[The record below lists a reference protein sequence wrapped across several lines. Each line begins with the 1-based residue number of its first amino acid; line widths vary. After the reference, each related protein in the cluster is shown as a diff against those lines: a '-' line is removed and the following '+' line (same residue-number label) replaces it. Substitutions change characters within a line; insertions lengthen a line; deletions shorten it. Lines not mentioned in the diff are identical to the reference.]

1 MSTQNTSPTRF
12 MGLDVHKH
20 YLVATGVDEQA
31 RQVYGPR
38 RVEFSHLESWMS
50 KDLTPTDAVVL
61 EMTTNTWQLY
71 DELVPH
77 VQSVTVVHPPH
88 VTLITQ
94 VMVMTDKIAALQL
107 ARLHA
112 KGLLVG
118 IWVPPQAVRNLRV
131 LIAQRTKMT
140 RLSTQAKNRLHACL
154 HRHHLPPPQGS
165 LFAPDQRSWWK
176 ALSLPASEHTIV
188 LSDLETLEFAQ
199 KQITNLEA
207 MLTTLASQEERLL
220 SLVQL
225 PGISLI
231 NGLTIL
237 AAIGDIARFPS
248 AKKLVGYAGMGA
260 RVHDSGQT
268 THTGKITK
276 TGRKELR
283 AALTEAAQSAAQT
296 HPHWQAELARLEP
309 HLGYSKAIVAIGR
322 KLLVAI
328 WHVLSRGVP
337 DRFAQPERVAS
348 KLLVVAYRL
357 GKANRPA
364 KLSAPAYVRQ
374 QLDRLGIGKDLT
386 SISVGKNT
394 PPRRLPPSS
403 SCPSPG

>member
-1 MSTQNTSPTRF
+1 MSTPNTTPNRF
-12 MGLDVHKH
+12 IGLDVHKH
-20 YLVATGVDEQA
+20 YLVAIGVDEQA
-31 RQVYGPR
+31 QRVYGPR
-38 RVEFSHLESWMS
+38 RVELSHLESWMS
-50 KDLTPTDAVVL
+50 KDLTEADAVVL

-71 DELVPH
+71 DELLPH
-77 VQSVTVVHPPH
+77 VHSVTVVHPPH
-88 VTLITQ
+88 VALITQ

-118 IWVPPQAVRNLRV
+118 VWVPPQEVRNLRA

-140 RLSTQAKNRLHACL
+140 HLSTQAKNRLHACL
-154 HRHHLPPPQGS
+154 HRHHLPLPEGNP
-165 LFAPDQRSWWK
+165 FAPNQRSWWL
-176 ALSLPASEHTIV
+176 ALALPDAERAIL
-188 LSDLETLEFAQ
+188 LSDFETLEFAQ
-199 KQITNLEA
+199 KQIAGLEA
-207 MLTTLASQEERLL
+207 TLTTLASQEERLVL
-220 SLVQL
+220 LAQL

-231 NGLTIL
+231 SAMAIL

-268 THTGKITK
+268 TRTGKITK

-283 AALTEAAQSAAQT
+283 MALTEAAQAAANT

-309 HLGYSKAIVAIGR
+309 RLGYSKAIVAIAR

-328 WHVLSRGVP
+328 WHVLSQHVP
-337 DRFAQPERVAS
+337 DRFAQPERVAR
-348 KLLVVAYRL
+348 KLLLLAYSL

-364 KLSAPAYVRQ
+364 KLSAAAFVRR
-374 QLDRLGIGKDLT
+374 QLDRLALGQELT
-386 SISVGKNT
+386 DIPLGKNKASM
-394 PPRRLPPSS
+394 PLPPS